1 MSDANQHP
9 RPATFTCEW
18 LAMWRSSG
26 FMGDWYLTN
35 KKILW
40 SHFFLDGDIFP
51 SIPRIDA
58 SVQTV
63 TFEVPIE
70 AIRGSRGKQ
79 GKRGTCFVWKR
90 PLYGAKSPLVD
101 SRSLNWR
108 STGHTPGIAG
118 WHNWLKKVEGCK
130 FKVVARNWA
139 IGARLIFENKNSVT
153 TLYRISFMD
162 AKAKTA
168 NFPCLECCNSS
179 KRDTWWSSHCNGY
192 NYKAM

>member
-1 MSDANQHP
+1 MRHLIVWIHNASYSTSSHSADWSYGYEYQCYRRPWRLNHLKQVDPTTIEECYERRNKKKVEEASLYHEAHSLPQAFGNSQTQTSWADLVRSLSFREVHVTMSDANQHP

-63 TFEVPIE
+63 T
-70 AIRGSRGKQ
+70 
-79 GKRGTCFVWKR
+79 
-90 PLYGAKSPLVD
+90 
-101 SRSLNWR
+101 
-108 STGHTPGIAG
+108 
-118 WHNWLKKVEGCK
+118 LK
-130 FKVVARNWA
+130 
-139 IGARLIFENKNSVT
+139 
-153 TLYRISFMD
+153 
-162 AKAKTA
+162 
-168 NFPCLECCNSS
+168 CL
-179 KRDTWWSSHCNGY
+179 
-192 NYKAM
+192 